1 MTAGHPGTRDAPARS
16 DRWRRLLAEQMQ
28 RRRVAMGSLAAL
40 GLKVAGTVLMMGIFF
55 LAARSMSPM
64 GFGHLAVSFNA
75 LSFLAVV
82 AVLGQD
88 LLVVRCWGEYA
99 TTGAHG
105 LALGAYRFSWI
116 VVIASAI
123 GFAALTFLVCLGN
136 PLHRFSPGEA
146 AAAAA
151 FLGMQVLLLFTAQ
164 TTRVILNF
172 VVSEVNRELTWRLVL
187 LPVVFAGLWV
197 GLDLTAFFAAA
208 ATGLALAVGIQVVV
222 LNRRFPAAVRAADI
236 AVLRQEWASRAG
248 GMWLSAVLEAAQ
260 QYAEVLML
268 GLLVSPD
275 VAGVYFLAARIAGIF
290 GMVGSGLHGYTSSHA
305 ANLFFAGQLGALQSL
320 FRSVMAVAALIT
332 VPILA
337 VVLLGAGQILAIF
350 GPHYADG
357 AWVLAA
363 LALGSFTAALAG
375 PANSILLVTG
385 HERLYSR
392 VLFIALV
399 VRVALIV
406 WAAPRFG
413 AFGVAAAWAGVNG
426 PVAIGLAVAT
436 RRLTGIDPSV
446 LCTVLNRAPRQRPHD
461 AGPRLA
467 AP

>member
-1 MTAGHPGTRDAPARS
+1 MTAVPPRTDAAPG
-16 DRWRRLLAEQMQ
+16 RWRRLLAEQIGK
-28 RRRVAMGSLAAL
+28 RRAAVGSLAAL
-40 GLKVAGTVLMMGIFF
+40 SLKVAGTVLMMGIFF

-88 LLVVRCWGEYA
+88 LLMVRCWGEYA

-105 LALGAYRFSWI
+105 LALGAYRFSGS
-116 VVIASAI
+116 VVVVSAL
-123 GFAALTFLVCLGN
+123 GFAALTFAVAVLN
-136 PLHRFSPGEA
+136 PFLHVPPGEA

-151 FLGMQVLLLFTAQ
+151 FLAMQVLLLFTAQ

-172 VVSEVNRELTWRLVL
+172 LVSETNRELTWRLVV
-187 LPVVFAGLWV
+187 LPVVFAGLWL
-197 GLDLTAFFAAA
+197 GLDLTAFYAAA
-208 ATGLALAVGIQVVV
+208 AAGLALAVAIQLAVVR
-222 LNRRFPAAVRAADI
+222 RRFPAAVGAAES
-236 AVLRQEWASRAG
+236 AVLPREWASRAG
-248 GMWLSAVLEAAQ
+248 GMWVSAILEAAQ

-275 VAGVYFLAARIAGIF
+275 VAGLYFLAARIAGIF

-305 ANLFFAGQLGALQSL
+305 ANLFFTGQMAALQNV

-332 VPILA
+332 VPLLA
-337 VVLLGAGQILAIF
+337 VVLLGGGHILAVF
-350 GPHYADG
+350 GPHYSGG
-357 AWVLAA
+357 APVLAA
-363 LALGSFTAALAG
+363 LALGSFAAALAG
-375 PANSILLVTG
+375 PANSLLLVTG

-392 VLFIALV
+392 VLFVALL
-399 VRVALIV
+399 VRVALIA

-426 PVAIGLAVAT
+426 PVAIGLAIAT
-436 RRLTGIDPSV
+436 RHLTGIDPSV
-446 LCTVLNRAPRQRPHD
+446 LCTVMKREPRRRPQD
-461 AGPRLA
+461 TGPRLA